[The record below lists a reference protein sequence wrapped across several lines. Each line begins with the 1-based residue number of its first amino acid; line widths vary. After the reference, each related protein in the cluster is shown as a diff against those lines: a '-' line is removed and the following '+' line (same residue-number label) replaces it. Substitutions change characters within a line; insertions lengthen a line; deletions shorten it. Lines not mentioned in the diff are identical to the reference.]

1 MNFNIDPIRGLDV
14 TPAGIEV
21 NFQTDKRMWT
31 EGQAEMV
38 VEILGR

>member
-1 MNFNIDPIRGLDV
+1 MNFDIDPSRGLDV

-31 EGQAEMV
+31 EGKAEME
-38 VEILGR
+38 VEIGR

>member
-1 MNFNIDPIRGLDV
+1 MNFDIDPSRGLDV

-31 EGQAEMV
+31 EGQEEME
-38 VEILGR
+38 VEIGR